1 MHDTTNQQS
10 GSLPWAHVLGATA
23 IGLGAAQLA
32 RAATLLTLFTG
43 VPGLVALLG
52 LALVTCAALGGLAAL
67 TTRRRRAAW
76 LGVTALVLVPAV
88 FVVELLPAALAGPG
102 PTIPL
107 LAFAPTPYLV
117 GAVGAAVP
125 AMLVHRGVVRR
136 LGIAASTA
144 AAVAIVAL
152 VVTVGVRL
160 HEGDA
165 QRDQQAIARA
175 QDAVGADFRPVTISP
190 DGYGSVYEANI
201 EKRLPGFLQVF
212 SSPAEKAHAPG
223 DTSGSDLTVVTLA
236 AATAPCGR
244 PIEGVAPGGGPEPET
259 SCDEDDGV
267 VRRTS
272 EHGHEVAAVVGDTL
286 VAVSALPGVDDSVLE
301 AAVRYAR
308 PIDDEAYRH
317 VLLGDGGE
325 YTDELDGNRCPVVG
339 AARAPAARR

>member
-1 MHDTTNQQS
+1 MSDTTDEQT
-10 GSLPWAHVLGATA
+10 GSRAWLHVLGATA
-23 IGLGAAQLA
+23 IGVGTAQLT
-32 RAATLLTLFTG
+32 RAAVFFTLFTG
-43 VPGLVALLG
+43 VPGLVALLV
-52 LALVTCAALGGLAAL
+52 LTLVACAALGGLAAL
-67 TTRRRRAAW
+67 VTRRRRAAW

-88 FVVELLPAALAGPG
+88 AVVALLPAALAGPE
-102 PTIPL
+102 PTLPL
-107 LAFAPTPYLV
+107 LAFPPTPYLL
-117 GAVGAAVP
+117 GAVVAAVP
-125 AMLVHRGVVRR
+125 AMLVHRGVARKV
-136 LGIAASTA
+136 GIVAGTA

-165 QRDQQAIARA
+165 QRDQQAVDRARV
-175 QDAVGADFRPVTISP
+175 AVGADFRPVTISP

-259 SCDEDDGV
+259 SCDEDGGV

-286 VAVSALPGVDDSVLE
+286 VAVSALPEVDDSLLE
-301 AAVRYAR
+301 AAVRSAR

-339 AARAPAARR
+339 AACGPPARR